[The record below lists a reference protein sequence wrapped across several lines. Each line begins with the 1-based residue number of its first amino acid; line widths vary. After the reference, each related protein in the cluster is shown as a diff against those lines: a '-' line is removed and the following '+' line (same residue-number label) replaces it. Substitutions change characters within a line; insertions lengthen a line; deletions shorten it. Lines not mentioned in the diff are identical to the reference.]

1 MSMLTRRLQILVDE
15 RQYRR
20 LERAAHRRKVSVST
34 VVRDALER
42 DLVTEDDVLR
52 REAGRRILAAPEMEV
67 PDVDELLTELDAL
80 RGRRG

>member
-1 MSMLTRRLQILVDE
+1 MSMLSRRLQILVDE
-15 RQYRR
+15 QQYRR
-20 LERAAHRRKVSVST
+20 VERAARRRKVSVST

-42 DLVTEDDVLR
+42 ELMAEDDVLR

-67 PDVDELLTELDAL
+67 PDVDELLAELEAL